1 MHSPSPPVRTVAE
14 RIVHTASQYRFWSM
28 LIGYIAS
35 LLLIT
40 GGIWLTQRDMD
51 IPKVQA
57 NVANVEV
64 SAKLGQFEFVAK
76 NTAPGIVLIL
86 CGTWIVVATIQR
98 KSFAKTQWADERH
111 PGFTEVNGSQET
123 PPK

>member
-1 MHSPSPPVRTVAE
+1 
-14 RIVHTASQYRFWSM
+14 M

-35 LLLIT
+35 LFLIT

-51 IPKVQA
+51 ISKDQTNA
-57 NVANVEV
+57 EV

-98 KSFAKTQWADERH
+98 KSFAKTQWKDERH
-111 PGFTEVNGSQET
+111 PGFTEING
-123 PPK
+123 